1 MGKMKESFV
10 KVRFFFFFFEF
21 PIELLKK
28 IEAFRFVSRFVY
40 ILGLFRV

>member
-10 KVRFFFFFFEF
+10 KGRFFFFFEF